1 MYCTDSIVGL
11 ANTYRI
17 GWQSCHLVLGQGGH
31 ARVDRDGSLGEQ
43 AGGGLKPVVSHDR
56 EDGITRGSLLA
67 GS

>member
-1 MYCTDSIVGL
+1 MCIDSIVGFD
-11 ANTYRI
+11 NTYCI

-43 AGGGLKPVVSHDR
+43 AGGGLKPVVGHDR
-56 EDGITRGSLLA
+56 ADGITHDSLLA